1 VNQPDNEKQT
11 QQEAPAEP
19 LKVRTSVQAGRGVT
33 FRGGSDGITL
43 GSESATESLGIPVY
57 TQQSYHDAYY
67 NHP

>member
-43 GSESATESLGIPVY
+43 GSESATESTGIPVY
-57 TQQSYHDAYY
+57 TSQNYY
-67 NHP
+67 DYFGP